1 MKNNGCLDWN
11 DFIGEITVPPPVLPE
26 LEQELAIDRYRS
38 MLLGNI
44 VGIVSTASVSV
55 LEKVDRLIVELMVE
69 GCDQV

>member
-1 MKNNGCLDWN
+1 MKNRGCLDWN
-11 DFIGEITVPPPVLPE
+11 DLIGERPPILPE
-26 LEQELAIDRYRS
+26 VEQELANDRYRS

-55 LEKVDRLIVELMVE
+55 LEKVDRMIVDLMVE

>member
-1 MKNNGCLDWN
+1 MSKNGCLDWN
-11 DFIGEITVPPPVLPE
+11 DYIGERPPILPE
-26 LEQELAIDRYRS
+26 VEQELANDRYRS